1 MNGGGPSACTIS
13 VSEDGTVVLV
23 EGSTDI
29 GGTRTSS
36 AMQAAEIL
44 GIAAEDVRPL
54 VADTDSIGY
63 TGVTGGLVF
72 DAWRGQA
79 LGLFALGIGLT
90 GYLLGIMERRLF
102 KDNFFVPLAA
112 GFTGTL
118 IFQAV
123 FLLVGSFLGLR
134 FALWPA
140 LNRVVLPE
148 ALYNAVLAPL
158 VFRLTANLLGGGQSL
173 VAGKDNV

>member
-1 MNGGGPSACTIS
+1 VAAVALYRG
-13 VSEDGTVVLV
+13 SEAGF
-23 EGSTDI
+23 
-29 GGTRTSS
+29 
-36 AMQAAEIL
+36 IL
-44 GIAAEDVRPL
+44 
-54 VADTDSIGY
+54 
-63 TGVTGGLVF
+63 GVTGGLVF

-123 FLLVGSFLGLR
+123 FLLVGSFLGLC